1 MPEEPIGLKAV
12 LKAIETKTANIED
25 IVDIANRPEEFNLK
39 FQPVAE
45 MGQISI
51 LLNEGV
57 SCQEILALVKAG
69 ELPTLTVPEMQWPM
83 IEIIEKLGQ
92 TAIVSQVIVE
102 ESALGLKDKEL
113 DSPESIQT
121 TESAPTLETATVS
134 AANTGIGK
142 LRPIFYCLFV
152 SF

>member
-1 MPEEPIGLKAV
+1 MKAV
-12 LKAIETKTANIED
+12 LKAIETQTAKIDD
-25 IVDIANRPEEFNLK
+25 IVDVANRPEEFNLK

-69 ELPTLTVPEMQWPM
+69 ELPALTMPEVQWPM

-102 ESALGLKDKEL
+102 ESALGLKEEEL
-113 DSPESIQT
+113 DLPETIES
-121 TESAPTLETATVS
+121 TESAITLTTAVVS
-134 AANTGIGK
+134 ATKTEIGEQ
-142 LRPIFYCLFV
+142 LPIVLL
-152 SF
+152 